1 MRTAR
6 LPASVILPPRPF
18 YGAHVLPSG
27 GVVFRVFSHHA
38 SRVFVQ
44 LFSDPAAAKPMR
56 EIELARTQ
64 GDIFAAFDPDA
75 RAGNA
80 YLLRAEGP
88 DKPGFRFNPA
98 QPLLDPYAL
107 CVVGRE
113 TWGAPIETDEFP
125 KCLILPPDDFDWGE
139 DVRPHIALEDAV
151 VYEISVRG
159 YTASP
164 TAGVRESGT
173 YRGLIEKLPY
183 IKSLGVNV
191 IELLPIHEFDEME
204 FVREGGPR
212 KALRNFWGYSTVAF
226 FSPMAR
232 FASKSLHGEHL
243 RDLKELVKAAHAQG
257 MEVMLD
263 VVYNHTAE
271 GGMGGKTYS
280 FRGLDNTLFYMLE
293 DDMTGYKNFTGCGNT
308 VNCNHP
314 AVADLIVDSLRYW
327 AGEFH
332 IDGFRFDLATILT
345 RARNSGEELFSPPVV
360 ERIATDPALR
370 GVKLVAEAWDAAG
383 CYQVGRFPNR
393 HWSEWNGRY
402 RDDMRSFWRGDDGRL
417 GDFSTRLCGSAD
429 LYDRPGQGPLK
440 SINFLSCHDGFT
452 LADITSYEQK
462 HNEANCEDNR
472 DGDNNNHSSN
482 GGVEGETADRAI
494 LARRERRRMNMIAT
508 LLLSQGVPML
518 LGGDEFA
525 RTQDGNN
532 NAYCQDNPISWVD
545 WSLQQGHRT
554 LLEFTRAMVS
564 FRLAHPALRR
574 KEFLLGRDPAD
585 ESDDPDIRWYGPQP
599 CGGQPDWKA
608 GKCLACRLDGRKNHT
623 GADRDD
629 DHLFLIFNAGTEPAT
644 FVLPT
649 DSKEAWRF
657 ALSTQDK
664 AVKLARDIDNRPLVT
679 VDGESV
685 TVFTAPC
692 LSGKA

>member
-1 MRTAR
+1 MRNTRISPAEL
-6 LPASVILPPRPF
+6 LPSRPF
-18 YGAHVLPSG
+18 YGAHALPSG

-38 SRVFVQ
+38 TRVSVL
-44 LFSDPAAAKPMR
+44 LFEDASAASPIR
-56 EIELARTQ
+56 EIELVRTM
-64 GDIFAAFDPDA
+64 GDVFAAFDPDA

-80 YLLRAEGP
+80 YLLRADGP
-88 DKPGFRFNPA
+88 KTPGLCFDPEK
-98 QPLLDPYAL
+98 PLLDPYAL

-113 TWGAPIETDEFP
+113 TWGGDIVPGEFP
-125 KCLILPPDDFDWGE
+125 KCLILPPDDFDWGDE
-139 DVRPHIALEDAV
+139 SRPDIPLKDAI

-164 TAGVRESGT
+164 TSGVREAGT

-191 IELLPIHEFDEME
+191 IELLPIHDFDEME

-212 KALRNFWGYSTVAF
+212 KALHNFWGYSTVAF

-232 FASKSLHGEHL
+232 FASKSLRGEHL
-243 RDLKELVKAAHAQG
+243 RDLKELVKAAHNLG

-271 GGMGGKTYS
+271 GGMGGPTYS

-293 DDMTGYKNFTGCGNT
+293 EDMKSYKNFTGCGNT

-345 RARNSGEELFSPPVV
+345 RARNTGEELSSPPVV
-360 ERIATDPALR
+360 ERIATDPVLR
-370 GVKLVAEAWDAAG
+370 HVKLVAEAWDAAG

-393 HWSEWNGRY
+393 HWSEWNGRF

-429 LYDRPGQGPLK
+429 LYNRPGLSPLK
-440 SINFLSCHDGFT
+440 SVNFFACHDGFT
-452 LADITSYEQK
+452 LADITSYENK
-462 HNEANCEDNR
+462 HNEANCENNR

-482 GGVEGETADRAI
+482 GGVEGDTADAAV

-532 NAYCQDNPISWVD
+532 NAYCQDNSISWVD
-545 WSLQQGHRT
+545 WSLANGHRT
-554 LLEFTRAMVS
+554 LLEFTRAMTS

-574 KEFLLGRDPAD
+574 KEFLTGCDYQDRN
-585 ESDDPDIRWYGPQP
+585 DDPDIRWYGPLP
-599 CGGQPDWKA
+599 AGGQPDWA
-608 GKCLACRLDGRKNHT
+608 NGKCLACRLDGRKSHT

-629 DHLFLIFNAGTEPAT
+629 DHLFLVFNAGKDAAT
-644 FVLPT
+644 FQLPT
-649 DSKEAWRF
+649 DSHEAWRF

-664 AVKLARDIDNRPLVT
+664 AVKLARDGDNKPLVT

-692 LSGKA
+692 VAAKA